1 MSGAEWIAII
11 GGICGIG
18 GLGVAWK
25 QLSKIAKNQEIATQ
39 TQEIA
44 KEQLAKIAENQDIAL
59 QNQKVDILKVVLEI
73 ESQIS
78 QRSVEMNKAG
88 IDYLSEQGNKIKKDY
103 FLAMKENYFNALD
116 RLCFCIRKGY
126 IPEKEWE
133 REYRNMIK
141 SVIAKKEFKDD
152 FDPNNSPYKNMIKLN
167 DEWQDSIVK

>member
-1 MSGAEWIAII
+1 MTEWINVI
-11 GGICGIG
+11 GGIAGIG
-18 GLGVAWK
+18 ALCVAWK

-44 KEQLAKIAENQDIAL
+44 KEQLEKIAENQNIAM
-59 QNQKVDILKVVLEI
+59 QNQKMDILKVVLEI
-73 ESQIS
+73 EAQIS

-88 IDYLSEQGNKIKKDY
+88 MDYLANQNDENKKTY

-133 REYRNMIK
+133 REYRNMIQK
-141 SVIAKKEFKDD
+141 TIAKEEFKDD
-152 FDPNNSPYKNMIKLN
+152 FNPNTSPYKNIIKLN
-167 DEWQDSIVK
+167 DRLQDSGIE